1 MFLMINGK
9 TRHSV
14 SKRIVKGKTIKYL
27 SVTPAPES
35 ISGTIQM
42 FRDDGFLMSEDN
54 ADDYARKSYV
64 GTLLQISNDP
74 EPPEPHEPQ
83 ISDNEAVAIITDTI
97 TTSEALN
104 IITGGT
110 T

>member
-1 MFLMINGK
+1 MFLSINGK
-9 TRHSV
+9 IHSV

-27 SVTPAPES
+27 SVTPAVEE
-35 ISGTIQM
+35 ITGKIQM

-54 ADDYARKSYV
+54 ADEYSRKIYV
-64 GTLLQISNDP
+64 GTLLTLTNEP
-74 EPPEPHEPQ
+74 EPPEPPEPQ
-83 ISDNEAVAIITDTI
+83 ISDDEAVAIITDTL